1 MRISM
6 QSFRKSIE
14 FFSEE
19 KYRDLD
25 YGTVYYVASR
35 QTPELN
41 EYVKT
46 HADQIAEQINS
57 DEDNWI
63 TCKIIYLEEDTPLFQ
78 ATKKATLYSAML
90 PFDGLD
96 DDIPAFLVAHL
107 DIDDTEL
114 IEQVISGYYRTLQQM
129 LDEVLDQGKF
139 QDYHL
144 RQTIVSAD
152 DSGIRFSISR
162 KHNDGVMFSITP
174 KPFPFTELSRLLI
187 TPLTYIVLLPDYDRE
202 IHFTAQVKALY
213 CLFLNHPE
221 GLRMKEIADYKEE
234 YIRLYFCLTNRSD
247 TDKLHES
254 VNKLLDV
261 CNPNALNVKKSQCN
275 SAIRMAIPNDDLRK
289 HYEIEA
295 NYGLPHK
302 INLDRSLVTMPDIL
316 KTK

>member
-1 MRISM
+1 M

-57 DEDNWI
+57 NESNWI
-63 TCKIIYLEEDTPLFQ
+63 TCKIVYLEEDNPLFQ

-96 DDIPAFLVAHL
+96 DDIPAFFVAHL

-114 IEQVISGYYRTLQQM
+114 IGQVISGYYSTLQQM

-144 RQTIVSAD
+144 RQAIVSAD
-152 DSGIRFSISR
+152 NSGIRFSISR
-162 KHNDGVMFSITP
+162 KQDNEVMFSITP
-174 KPFPFTELSRLLI
+174 KPFPFTELSRLVI
-187 TPLTYIVLLPDYDRE
+187 TPLTYTVLLLDYDRE

-221 GLRMKEIADYKEE
+221 GIRMKEISDYKEE
-234 YIRLYFCLTNRSD
+234 YIHIYFCLTNRSD
-247 TDKLHES
+247 TDKLRES

-261 CNPNALNVKKSQCN
+261 CTPNALNVKKSQCN
-275 SAIRMAIPNDDLRK
+275 SAIRRAIPNDNLCK

-295 NYGLPHK
+295 NYGLPHI

-316 KTK
+316 KAK

>member
-1 MRISM
+1 M

-63 TCKIIYLEEDTPLFQ
+63 TCKIIYLEEDNPLFQ

-213 CLFLNHPE
+213 VLFLNHPE
-221 GLRMKEIADYKEE
+221 GIHMKEIADYKDEFKK
-234 YIRLYFCLTNRSD
+234 IYFFLTNRSD
-247 TDKLHES
+247 TDKLRKS
-254 VNKLLDV
+254 VDKLLDV
-261 CNPNALNVKKSQCN
+261 CNPNAMNVKKSQCN
-275 SAIRMAIPNDDLRK
+275 SAIRQVIPYEELNC
-289 HYEIEA
+289 HYVIEVIR
-295 NYGLPHK
+295 GEKHK
-302 INLDRSLVTMPDIL
+302 INLDRSLVSMPDNL
-316 KTK
+316 LV

>member
-1 MRISM
+1 M

-63 TCKIIYLEEDTPLFQ
+63 TCKIIYSEEDNPLFQ
-78 ATKKATLYSAML
+78 ATKKASLYSAML

-114 IEQVISGYYRTLQQM
+114 IEQVISGYYSTLQQM

-139 QDYHL
+139 QDSHL

-162 KHNDGVMFSITP
+162 KHDDGVMFSITP

-187 TPLTYIVLLPDYDRE
+187 TPLTYTVLLPDYDRE
-202 IHFTAQVKALY
+202 IRFTAQVKALY

-221 GLRMKEIADYKEE
+221 GIRMKEIADYKEE
-234 YIRLYFCLTNRSD
+234 YIHLYFCLTNRSD
-247 TDKLHES
+247 TDKLRES
-254 VNKLLDV
+254 VSRLLDV

-275 SAIRMAIPNDDLRK
+275 LAIRRAIPNDDLRK
-289 HYEIEA
+289 HYEIEV

-316 KTK
+316 KAK

>member
-1 MRISM
+1 M

-63 TCKIIYLEEDTPLFQ
+63 TCKIIYLEEDNPLFQ

-114 IEQVISGYYRTLQQM
+114 IEQVISGYYSTLQQM

-162 KHNDGVMFSITP
+162 KHDDGVMFSITP

-187 TPLTYIVLLPDYDRE
+187 TPLTYIVLLPDYDCE

-213 CLFLNHPE
+213 VLFLNHPE
-221 GLRMKEIADYKEE
+221 GIRMKEISDYKEE
-234 YIRLYFCLTNRSD
+234 YIHLYFCLTNRSD
-247 TDKLHES
+247 TDKLRKS
-254 VNKLLDV
+254 VNRLLDV

-275 SAIRMAIPNDDLRK
+275 LAIRRAIPNDDLRK
-289 HYEIEA
+289 HYEIEV

-316 KTK
+316 KAK

>member
-19 KYRDLD
+19 KYRDLY

-35 QTPELN
+35 QTPKLN

-63 TCKIIYLEEDTPLFQ
+63 TCKIIYLEEDNPLFQ
-78 ATKKATLYSAML
+78 STKKATLYSAML

-114 IEQVISGYYRTLQQM
+114 IEQVISGYYSTLQQM
-129 LDEVLDQGKF
+129 LDEMLDQGKF

-144 RQTIVSAD
+144 HQTIVSAD

-162 KHNDGVMFSITP
+162 KQDDEVMFSITP

-221 GLRMKEIADYKEE
+221 GIRMKEIADYKEE
-234 YIRLYFCLTNRSD
+234 YIHLYFCLTNRSD
-247 TDKLHES
+247 TDKLRGS

-275 SAIRMAIPNDDLRK
+275 SAIRRAIPNDDLRK
-289 HYEIEA
+289 YYEIEV

-316 KTK
+316 KDK